1 MAPSSCLMF
10 FFLSVSSFLLLTAPP
25 VRSQAPSPSSGGP
38 LNLTA
43 ILVKAGQYSSFVRL
57 LQQTRIDVQLNSQ
70 LNNSYNGITVFA
82 PTDNAFAGLGTLN
95 NLSQQEQIDLVLY
108 HVLPRYYSFATFQS
122 ASNPLPTQAS
132 DRTGVFTLNITTTAV
147 NANQANIS
155 TGVVNTT
162 FSNVLYADFP
172 LAAYS
177 VDKVLL
183 PYAIFGP
190 KPPASAPAPSARSNH
205 ATTNSSDA
213 GIAPPPG
220 SRSSSNNDAG
230 GGSSSAATRRA
241 REVGYWSLI
250 AVVGFLGMAAG
261 NIL

>member
-1 MAPSSCLMF
+1 MAPSFLIF
-10 FFLSVSSFLLLTAPP
+10 FFLSVSSFLLLSAPP
-25 VRSQAPSPSSGGP
+25 ALSQAPSPSSGGP

-43 ILVKAGQYSSFVRL
+43 ILVKGGQYSTFVRL

-70 LNNSYNGITVFA
+70 LNNSYSGITVFA
-82 PTDNAFAGLGTLN
+82 PTDNAFAGLGTIN
-95 NLSQQEQIDLVLY
+95 NLSEQELIETVLY

-132 DRTGVFTLNITTTAV
+132 DRTGVFTLNVTTAAV
-147 NANQANIS
+147 NAHQANIS

-172 LAAYS
+172 LAVYS

-190 KPPASAPAPSARSNH
+190 KPPASAPAPSTNSNR
-205 ATTNSSDA
+205 TTTPSSSDA
-213 GIAPPPG
+213 GIAPPPA
-220 SRSSSNNDAG
+220 SKSSNNDAG
-230 GGSSSAATRRA
+230 GGSSSSRRA
-241 REVGYWSLI
+241 SEVGYWSLL
-250 AVVGFLGMAAG
+250 AGVGFLGIAAG
-261 NIL
+261 NML